1 MCFILCALCMCAY
14 KQMAKVTHSFTIAA
28 ILELSQCVNSS
39 QSPLRI
45 SKLSFR
51 ENQYMYLVNSV
62 EEGLDPKTPL
72 FDPAISKPGGSRM
85 VDQRRS
91 RLVQGRIHPG
101 GCVGTIS
108 RVRNDHRTANGHKR
122 PIYGLFE
129 PFWGHKMGQNGW
141 IKKGCLWIKPFQLTR
156 YMYWFSRNENFEIR
170 IGDWLELT
178 HCDGRGWPFRD
189 SPKNHPIWKAQAAF

>member
-1 MCFILCALCMCAY
+1 MSASLHLLS
-14 KQMAKVTHSFTIAA
+14 VTQHW
-28 ILELSQCVNSS
+28 NSS
-39 QSPLRI
+39 KRPWIDVQFWNAACAFQIGWFFGESLNGHPTAITVCYFQPVPYTDFKVFI
-45 SKLSFR
+45 SWKPIHVSGQL
-51 ENQYMYLVNSV
+51 
-62 EEGLDPKTPL
+62 EGLDPKTPL

-170 IGDWLELT
+170 MGT
-178 HCDGRGWPFRD
+178 GW
-189 SPKNHPIWKAQAAF
+189 N